1 MHPSRASNTLPSSAA
16 PLGEEAARGR
26 GIQRATLIAIATNA
40 LLTLGQIVIGLFANA
55 FSLVADAAHTLSDL
69 VTDMMVLVAGRR
81 GANPADTD
89 HPYGHGRIETATTL
103 VLGAVLSGVGIGF
116 LWSSGVRLQN
126 MNALPDLHPAALV
139 MALVTLV
146 AKEAL
151 FRFTLAASR
160 RLRAPM
166 LEANAWHARSD
177 AASSL
182 VVAAGIG
189 GSLAGYP
196 FLEPLAA
203 AVVGFLILHMGVKLA
218 WKSVGELID
227 TGLPEEE
234 LQRLRHTIETTPGV
248 IGLHEMRTR
257 RMADRV
263 LCDAHVQVDPRLTV
277 SEGHR
282 VSDTVYLRVRSAH
295 PEVQDVLVHID
306 PEDDGELQA
315 VPPGPLPERAEI
327 VAQMRELLGPGAPEP
342 KRVQLHY
349 LGQRIEVEIVLPAR
363 LDNDSLAALRIR
375 RRAWLESHP
384 RYRNIRVFSEL
395 AL

>member
-1 MHPSRASNTLPSSAA
+1 MHSRQASSPVARPSAGADDL
-16 PLGEEAARGR
+16 ARSR
-26 GIQRATLIAIATNA
+26 GIQRATLVAIVTNTV
-40 LLTLGQIVIGLFANA
+40 LTIGQVVIGLFAGA

-69 VTDMMVLVAGRR
+69 ITDLLVLLAGRHS
-81 GANPADTD
+81 ADPADTN
-89 HPYGHGRIETATTL
+89 HPYGHGRIETVTTL
-103 VLGAVLSGVGIGF
+103 VLGSVLAAVGVGF
-116 LWSSGVRLQN
+116 LWSSGIRLQN
-126 MNALPDLHPAALV
+126 IGALPILHPAALG
-139 MALVTLV
+139 MALLTLA
-146 AKEAL
+146 AKEGL
-151 FRFTLAASR
+151 FRFSLAAAR
-160 RLRAPM
+160 RLNAPM

-203 AVVGFLILHMGVKLA
+203 AVVGFLILHMGIRLA
-218 WKSVGELID
+218 LKSVRELID

-234 LQRLRHTIETTPGV
+234 LERLRTTIRETPGV

-282 VSDTVYLRVRSAH
+282 VSDAVYLRVRAAH
-295 PEVQDVLVHID
+295 PEVRDVLVHID

-315 VPPGPLPERAEI
+315 VPPGPLPERDEI
-327 VAQMRELLGPGAPEP
+327 LAHMRMLLGPGFADPR
-342 KRVQLHY
+342 RVQIHY
-349 LGQRIEVEIVLPAR
+349 LGQRVEVEIILPSLPDADA
-363 LDNDSLAALRIR
+363 LDALRSHR
-375 RRAWLESHP
+375 QTWLAEHP
-384 RYRNIRVFSEL
+384 HYRNIRVFVEL
-395 AL
+395 AP

>member
-1 MHPSRASNTLPSSAA
+1 MHPSRASIHPRPSPRATDDD
-16 PLGEEAARGR
+16 AARGK
-26 GIQRATLIAIATNA
+26 GIQRATLVAILTNA
-40 LLTLGQIVIGLFANA
+40 MLAIGQVIIGLFANA

-81 GANPADTD
+81 GADPADSD

-103 VLGAVLSGVGIGF
+103 VLGAVLGGVGIGF

-126 MNALPDLHPAALV
+126 MEVLPDLHPAALM
-139 MALVTLV
+139 MAVLTLV
-146 AKEAL
+146 AKEGL

-203 AVVGFLILHMGVKLA
+203 AVVGFLILHMGLKLA

-234 LQRLRHTIETTPGV
+234 LRRLRRTIEDTPGV
-248 IGLHEMRTR
+248 IGLHDMRTR

-282 VSDTVYLRVRSAH
+282 VSDAVYLRVRSAH

-306 PEDDGELQA
+306 PEDDGELQG

-327 VAQMRELLGPGAPEP
+327 VAQMRELLGIGALEP

-349 LGQRIEVEIVLPAR
+349 LGQRIEVEIVLPAP
-363 LDNDSLAALRIR
+363 LDDEALAALRNR
-375 RRAWLESHP
+375 RRAWLASHP
-384 RYRNIRVFSEL
+384 HYRNIRVFCEL

>member
-1 MHPSRASNTLPSSAA
+1 MHPLRASNPRPITPA
-16 PLGEEAARGR
+16 PPGDEAARAR
-26 GIQRATLIAIATNA
+26 GIQRATLIAILTNTV
-40 LLTLGQIVIGLFANA
+40 LVVGQVIIGLFANA
-55 FSLVADAAHTLSDL
+55 FSLVADATHTLSDL
-69 VTDMMVLVAGRR
+69 ITDLMVLFAGRR
-81 GANPADTD
+81 SADPADTD

-103 VLGAVLSGVGIGF
+103 VLGAVLAGVGIGF

-126 MNALPDLHPAALV
+126 MAGLPDLHPAALA
-139 MALVTLV
+139 MALATLT
-146 AKEAL
+146 AKEGL
-151 FRFTLAASR
+151 FHFTLAAAR

-182 VVAAGIG
+182 VVAVGIG

-203 AVVGFLILHMGVKLA
+203 AVVGFLILHMGVRLA
-218 WKSVGELID
+218 WKAVRELID
-227 TGLPEEE
+227 TGLPEQE
-234 LQRLRHTIETTPGV
+234 LQRLRHTIESTPGV
-248 IGLHEMRTR
+248 LGLHEMRTR

-263 LCDAHVQVDPRLTV
+263 LCDAHVQVDPRITV

-327 VAQMRELLGPGAPEP
+327 VEQMRALLGPDAPAP
-342 KRVQLHY
+342 KRVQVHY
-349 LGQRIEVEIVLPAR
+349 LGERLEVEIILPAP
-363 LDNDSLAALRIR
+363 LDTPALGALGTRK
-375 RRAWLESHP
+375 RAWLERHP
-384 RYRNIRVFSEL
+384 HYRSIRVFCEL

>member
-1 MHPSRASNTLPSSAA
+1 MHPSRASSLSPPGAHAIDND
-16 PLGEEAARGR
+16 AARGK
-26 GIQRATLIAIATNA
+26 GIQRATLVAILTNA
-40 LLTLGQIVIGLFANA
+40 MLAVGQVIIGLFANA

-69 VTDMMVLVAGRR
+69 VTDLMVLVAGRR
-81 GANPADTD
+81 GADPADTN

-103 VLGAVLSGVGIGF
+103 VLGAVLCAVGIGF
-116 LWSSGVRLQN
+116 LWSSGARLQN
-126 MNALPDLHPAALV
+126 MDPLPDLHPAALA
-139 MALVTLV
+139 MALLTLV
-146 AKEAL
+146 AKEGL
-151 FRFTLAASR
+151 FRFTLAAAR

-203 AVVGFLILHMGVKLA
+203 AVVGFLILHMGLKLA

-234 LQRLRHTIETTPGV
+234 LQRLRQTIENTPGV
-248 IGLHEMRTR
+248 IGLHDMRTR

-282 VSDTVYLRVRSAH
+282 VSDAVYLRVRSAH

-306 PEDDGELQA
+306 PEDDGELQG
-315 VPPGPLPERAEI
+315 VPPGPPPERAEI

-342 KRVQLHY
+342 RRVQLHY
-349 LGQRIEVEIVLPAR
+349 LGQRIEVELI
-363 LDNDSLAALRIR
+363 LDTPLDDDALAALRTR
-375 RRAWLESHP
+375 KRAWLEHHP
-384 RYRNIRVFSEL
+384 HYRNIRVFFEH

>member
-1 MHPSRASNTLPSSAA
+1 M
-16 PLGEEAARGR
+16 
-26 GIQRATLIAIATNA
+26 TNA
-40 LLTLGQIVIGLFANA
+40 MLALGQVIIGLFANA

-69 VTDMMVLVAGRR
+69 VTALMVLVAGRR
-81 GANPADTD
+81 GADPADTN

-103 VLGAVLSGVGIGF
+103 VLGAVLGAVGIGF

-126 MNALPDLHPAALV
+126 MDPLPDLHPAALV
-139 MALVTLV
+139 MAVLTLV
-146 AKEAL
+146 AKEGL
-151 FRFTLAASR
+151 FRFTLAAAR

-203 AVVGFLILHMGVKLA
+203 AVVGFLILHMGLKLA
-218 WKSVGELID
+218 WKSVGEPIA

-234 LQRLRHTIETTPGV
+234 LQRLRQTIENTPGV
-248 IGLHEMRTR
+248 IGLHDMRTR

-282 VSDTVYLRVRSAH
+282 VSDAVYLRVRSAH

-306 PEDDGELQA
+306 PEDDGELQG
-315 VPPGPLPERAEI
+315 VPPGPPPERAEI

-342 KRVQLHY
+342 RRVQLHY
-349 LGQRIEVEIVLPAR
+349 LGQRIEVELI
-363 LDNDSLAALRIR
+363 LDTPLDDDALAALRTR
-375 RRAWLESHP
+375 KRAWLEHHP
-384 RYRNIRVFSEL
+384 HYRNIRVFFEH

>member
-1 MHPSRASNTLPSSAA
+1 
-16 PLGEEAARGR
+16 
-26 GIQRATLIAIATNA
+26 
-40 LLTLGQIVIGLFANA
+40 
-55 FSLVADAAHTLSDL
+55 
-69 VTDMMVLVAGRR
+69 VTDLLVLVAGRHS
-81 GANPADTD
+81 ADPADTN
-89 HPYGHGRIETATTL
+89 HPYGHGRIETVTTL
-103 VLGAVLSGVGIGF
+103 VLGAVLAAVGVGF

-126 MNALPDLHPAALV
+126 MSGLPALHPAALV
-139 MALVTLV
+139 MALLTLA
-146 AKEAL
+146 AKEGL
-151 FRFTLAASR
+151 FRFTLSAAR

-182 VVAAGIG
+182 VVAVGIG

-203 AVVGFLILHMGVKLA
+203 AVVGFLILHMGLRLGL
-218 WKSVGELID
+218 KSVRELID

-234 LQRLRHTIETTPGV
+234 LERLRETIRQTPGV

-282 VSDTVYLRVRSAH
+282 VSDAVYLRVRSAH
-295 PEVQDVLVHID
+295 PEVRDVLVHID

-315 VPPGPLPERAEI
+315 VPPGPLPERSEI
-327 VAQMRELLGPGAPEP
+327 VARMRELLGPGIAEP
-342 KRVQLHY
+342 RRIQLHY
-349 LGQRIEVEIVLPAR
+349 LGQRVEVEIILPSAPDATE
-363 LDNDSLAALRIR
+363 LEALRAR
-375 RRAWLESHP
+375 RLAWLAGQPH
-384 RYRNIRVFSEL
+384 YRNIRIFVET
-395 AL
+395 AP